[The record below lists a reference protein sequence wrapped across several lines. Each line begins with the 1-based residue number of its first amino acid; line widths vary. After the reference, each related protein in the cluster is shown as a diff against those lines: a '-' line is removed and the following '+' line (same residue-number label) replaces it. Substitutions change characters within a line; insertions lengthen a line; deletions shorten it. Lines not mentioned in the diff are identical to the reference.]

1 VCVHPREW
9 GLTLFCGITLTQ
21 ELPLCYKSS
30 VGSARIAQ
38 SRVYSFPP
46 MQGRIEGGM
55 IADNLERVRERIAA
69 AAERSERSAAQVE
82 LVVAAKGRPIEEIEE
97 VIRGGVRIIGE
108 SKVQEAKIRFPSV
121 RGRVALHMIGHLQR
135 NKVRDALRMFDMIH
149 SVDSLRLA
157 EEIERVGRE
166 MRREP
171 IPVLLEVNVAGEA
184 SKRGFAFEEV
194 PRVVERLA
202 GMTGLR
208 VEGFMPM
215 APLSKNAEEARPIF
229 ARLRML
235 AREVEQIAIPGVVM
249 RHLSMGM
256 TQDFEVAVEEGAT
269 MVRVGTAIF
278 APGEQ

>member
-1 VCVHPREW
+1 
-9 GLTLFCGITLTQ
+9 
-21 ELPLCYKSS
+21 
-30 VGSARIAQ
+30 
-38 SRVYSFPP
+38 
-46 MQGRIEGGM
+46 M

-202 GMTGLR
+202 GMTVLR
-208 VEGFMPM
+208 VEGFMTM